1 MAYMDRSL
9 RQGARGVV
17 VAPAN
22 QEHDMKVEVRFHGLE
37 ASEELRV
44 HAARRVHQHLSRFGQ
59 QLSAVVVRIADVN
72 GPKGGLDKR
81 CQVTVRGPRLGT
93 STFEGLSGDP
103 SSAVD
108 AVVERVARAVGR
120 ALERVRSLRQRGRS
134 LRGAPSFE

>member
-1 MAYMDRSL
+1 
-9 RQGARGVV
+9 
-17 VAPAN
+17 
-22 QEHDMKVEVRFHGLE
+22 MKVEVRFRGLE
-37 ASEELRV
+37 ASESLRE
-44 HAARRVHQHLSRFGQ
+44 HAARRVHQHLSRFGA